1 MQAKAQRKWWLIQTM
16 NTDWRAY
23 QSEDSISEQST
34 FNSGEE
40 REWIPREEDGMIVDR
55 RWRAPSV

>member
-1 MQAKAQRKWWLIQTM
+1 M